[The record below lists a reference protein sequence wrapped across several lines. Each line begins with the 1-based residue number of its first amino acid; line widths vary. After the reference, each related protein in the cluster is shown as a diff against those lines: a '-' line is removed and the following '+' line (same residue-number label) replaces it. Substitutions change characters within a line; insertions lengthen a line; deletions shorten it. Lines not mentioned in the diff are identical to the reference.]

1 MPLPRFV
8 RAIHFSGRRL
18 GCGEMQALPCPVLLP
33 VLVEDWV
40 TGARHRGD
48 APAQSQLQSAAGMRA
63 DVELTPE
70 TLRDVL
76 PAITKD
82 DWIYND
88 KDRAQLVEMP
98 KGLRALA
105 GELRALT
112 VESEQLAEVPAWV
125 GELTHL
131 EMLHIGGGNCF
142 WRPNTGLRAL
152 PASIFGQLGAL
163 KELRLSDFS
172 ELEEIPDLG
181 TLTSLESLTIAS
193 CHKLKTLS
201 IGQLGALKQLELSNL
216 DGLQE
221 MPDTSGLTSL
231 QSLTISHLFGLTRL
245 EEMAETLGR
254 MTALERLDLV
264 ACELKALPASI
275 NHLSRLQHLTIEWC
289 PLQDMPCIEALT
301 ALRVL
306 NLGVL
311 DYTHGSR
318 AFQALSRSLP
328 FLQQLHDL
336 SLSGCTKDNPAAV
349 RAEDVLAIGRALR
362 AWPLPLLRDVKNCDV
377 DALQL
382 KFGILVRRRASG
394 NQCDDARISIRLS
407 ECWQALG
414 LPAAAAD
421 WSNATTLEY
430 FRVQQHNVAAFAS
443 GMHARLGA
451 ASGVKLLDELL
462 LMIIADKVLGRWCL
476 LEEWRQ
482 QERAGEGGSAS

>member
-1 MPLPRFV
+1 
-8 RAIHFSGRRL
+8 
-18 GCGEMQALPCPVLLP
+18 MQALPCPVLLP

-193 CHKLKTLS
+193 CNKLKTLS
-201 IGQLGALKQLELSNL
+201 IGQLGALKQLTLFNVA
-216 DGLQE
+216 GLE
-221 MPDTSGLTSL
+221 KITDILGKLTSL
-231 QSLTISHLFGLTRL
+231 EHLV
-245 EEMAETLGR
+245 LGS
-254 MTALERLDLV
+254 
-264 ACELKALPASI
+264 CKQLKTLPASI
-275 NHLSRLQHLTIEWC
+275 MHLSRLQELNIELC

-301 ALRVL
+301 ALRSLVL
-306 NLGVL
+306 QVS
-311 DYTHGSR
+311 DYRQGSR
-318 AFQALSRSLP
+318 AFKALSRSLP
-328 FLQQLHDL
+328 CLQLL
-336 SLSGCTKDNPAAV
+336 DNLMLRGWAETDEFAAQFGYRSPEHLV
-349 RAEDVLAIGRALR
+349 ALRAEDVLAVGRALR
-362 AWPLPLLRDVKNCDV
+362 AWPLPLLREFDYDESRYG
-377 DALQL
+377 L
-382 KFGILVRRRASG
+382 
-394 NQCDDARISIRLS
+394 RLS
-407 ECWQALG
+407 TCWQALG
-414 LPAAAAD
+414 LTAAAAD
-421 WSNATTLEY
+421 WSDETTLEH
-430 FRVQQHNVAAFAS
+430 FRVQQHKVSAFAS
-443 GMHARLGA
+443 GMHARLGV
-451 ASGVKLLDELL
+451 ASEVSGLDEQTLA
-462 LMIIADKVLGRWCL
+462 MIADEVLGGWGL
-476 LEEWRQ
+476 LSEWRQ
-482 QERAGEGGSAS
+482 QEQAGAGGGTS